1 MIPDFVVVSLVSL
14 VPFSPQ
20 KLVFKVLMITFVE
33 NNLSMT
39 VGNNKIIWNSN
50 YEKLLCYQKAVVIY
64 DLTYHFC
71 RRFISP
77 RDRTFDQMIQAARS
91 GKQNI
96 VEGHADMAT
105 SKESGI
111 KLFNIARGSHLEL
124 LEDYRDYLR
133 VHNMRQWEDYSEEA
147 LTMAKLAVEHN
158 DPKYFIELA
167 ESRPDSTIA
176 NMVIILIRQAIS
188 LTTKYIDRVCDNFSK
203 EGGFREN
210 MTAIRLKNRTK

>member
-1 MIPDFVVVSLVSL
+1 M
-14 VPFSPQ
+14 
-20 KLVFKVLMITFVE
+20 LMT
-33 NNLSMT
+33 
-39 VGNNKIIWNSN
+39 GDRNKIIWNSN

-71 RRFISP
+71 NRYIDK

-111 KLFNIARGSHLEL
+111 RLFNIARGSLLEL
-124 LEDYRDYLR
+124 LEDYKDYLR

-147 LTMAKLAVEHN
+147 VMMAKLGIEHN
-158 DPKYFIELA
+158 DPKYFIKLTET
-167 ESRPDSTIA
+167 RTDSIVA
-176 NMVIILIRQAIS
+176 NMTIVLIRQAIS
-188 LTTKYIDRVCDNFSK
+188 LTTKYLDRVCDNFSK
-203 EGGFREN
+203 EGGFREQ
-210 MTAIRLKNRTK
+210 MTAIRLKSRG